1 MFTNVIT
8 DEQLVEW
15 YLRGDEAALRTLFE
29 RHLAPVY
36 VFVHRYVG
44 NDDDAKD
51 VAQETFV
58 RAWRHLRTF
67 DQTKRFKTWLFTI
80 AKNTSLNFL
89 KKKKPATFSELAR
102 GREVS
107 ENTFE
112 ESLED
117 PAPSLE
123 ELFDAARTAEELGG
137 AIAELPLPHRMVLL
151 LYYQDQFTFKEI
163 AEIVGEPLD
172 TVKSRHRRALIALR
186 KLLVR

>member
-15 YLRGDEAALRTLFE
+15 CLRGDEAALRTLFE

-36 VFVHRYVG
+36 AFVHRYVG

-51 VAQETFV
+51 VVQETFV

-89 KKKKPATFSELAR
+89 KKKKPATFPELTRER
-102 GREVS
+102 GEG
-107 ENTFE
+107 EDMFE

-123 ELFDAARTAEELGG
+123 ELFDVVRTAEELGG
-137 AIAELPLPHRMVLL
+137 AIAELPPPHRMVLL

-163 AEIVGEPLD
+163 AGIVGEPLN